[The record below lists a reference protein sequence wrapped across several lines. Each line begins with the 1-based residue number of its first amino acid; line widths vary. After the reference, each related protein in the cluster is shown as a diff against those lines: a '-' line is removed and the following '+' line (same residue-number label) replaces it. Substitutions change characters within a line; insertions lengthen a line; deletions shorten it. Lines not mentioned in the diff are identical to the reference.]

1 MTNFIS
7 NNISQSYVV
16 IHRMYLLLLMD
27 LSNGVKVRQ
36 TMNLPYPEFKK
47 SKVAVEEKMETPISI
62 IESITN

>member
-1 MTNFIS
+1 
-7 NNISQSYVV
+7 
-16 IHRMYLLLLMD
+16 MYLLLLMD